1 MLCILLLLLLLSH
14 LNKNYIFS
22 TDFRKKRNIYILNF
36 RKILPVEDELFH
48 VTDRQSDRQT
58 DVTKLI
64 VFFFCNFLSASEKRC
79 KNFEKCTTLETSAK

>member
-1 MLCILLLLLLLSH
+1 MLCILLLLLLSH

-48 VTDRQSDRQT
+48 VDGQTIRQT
-58 DVTKLI
+58 DRRDEANSL
-64 VFFFCNFLSASEKRC
+64 FFL
-79 KNFEKCTTLETSAK
+79 